1 MARIE
6 ITATLKNDYAYEA
19 PAYGY
24 GYETR
29 HIYTFEADGKTYVWK
44 TPSFIGY
51 HTPAREGDEVF
62 RTNAKGVGE
71 TFIHINPGD
80 VIRIKATVK
89 GESEYKGQP
98 QTVLSRVSVLE
109 RTFRAKTPEEI
120 AAEKEALREAQKAA
134 QLATLGDGDFIWH
147 DMPYKQ
153 YKDHYSDCEV
163 VIDSFRRIMGRSFV
177 DVIVR
182 EGRLKESGVRGQHF
196 AGYEFFVVG
205 SDGKK
210 TRTVYRAVCEDNA
223 LRRLYKEFPDAVDVI
238 PGHIYYYGM

>member
-29 HIYTFEADGKTYVWK
+29 HIYTFEADGRVYVWK
-44 TPSFIGY
+44 SSALLGY
-51 HTPAREGDEVF
+51 YTPAEGADFV
-62 RTNAKGVGE
+62 RINAKGVRE
-71 TFIHINPGD
+71 MFVLINPGD
-80 VIRIKATVK
+80 VVRLKATVK

-109 RTFRAKTPEEI
+109 RTFRAKTREEI
-120 AAEKEALREAQKAA
+120 AAEEEALRKAKKAA
-134 QLATLGDGDFIWH
+134 QLATVGEDDFIWY

-177 DVIVR
+177 DVIIR

-196 AGYEFFVVG
+196 AGYEFFVIG
-205 SDGKK
+205 GDGKK

-223 LRRLYKEFPDAVDVI
+223 LRRLHKEFPDAVDVI
-238 PGHIYYYGM
+238 PGKIYYYGM